1 MFVHHHEVLDS
12 SSFRLLR
19 ITTQKK
25 AVTDWTSYPIE
36 LWFGA
41 KAESWYFFV
50 RIIVHDDLSDCR
62 DGHLVLIGSI
72 RIHIMEGIREFR
84 RSIGSS
90 EVNGH
95 DHAQLCTSPQVIH
108 KGWFLKDFISF
119 ENEPPC
125 FLFIRIVKDV
135 CSSNP

>member
-19 ITTQKK
+19 IFTQKK
-25 AVTDWTSYPIE
+25 AVSDWTSYPIE